1 MLFVKSFKCVDMNF
15 KFKKSISANSIQLRS
30 WLELLGI
37 PPSLTKKTQRWVF
50 KNMKIQIPFQLGV
63 QHLTLHHDAERN
75 IDAF

>member
-1 MLFVKSFKCVDMNF
+1 MNF

-37 PPSLTKKTQRWVF
+37 PPSLTKIKTQRWVF

-63 QHLTLHHDAERN
+63 PHLTLHHDAERN
-75 IDAF
+75 NDAF

>member
-1 MLFVKSFKCVDMNF
+1 MNF

-37 PPSLTKKTQRWVF
+37 PPILKKKTQRWVF

-63 QHLTLHHDAERN
+63 PHLTLHHDAERN